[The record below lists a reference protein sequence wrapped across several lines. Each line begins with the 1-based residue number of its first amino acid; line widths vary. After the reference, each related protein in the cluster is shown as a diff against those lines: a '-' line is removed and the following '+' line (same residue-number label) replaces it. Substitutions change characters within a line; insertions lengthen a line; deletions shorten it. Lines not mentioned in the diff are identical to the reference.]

1 MRAVG
6 YRRPGPIDR
15 PDALVDLVVDRPSV
29 QGHDLLV
36 QVEAVSVNPVDTKVR
51 ARRDPDGKFRILGFD
66 AAGVVVD
73 VGPEAA
79 GFTVGDAVYYAG
91 SLDRPGSNA
100 EFHRVDARIVGR
112 APRTLTPPEAA
123 ALPLTSLTAW
133 EMLFDRLDVHRP
145 TAQGG
150 DCILLIGGAGGVGSI
165 AIQLLRALTGLT
177 VIATA
182 SRPETQQWVRDLG
195 AHHVLDHREAL
206 APQVAGLGLGPP
218 GFVFST
224 THTADHFTDLVELL
238 APQGRF
244 GLIDDPPALD
254 PVALKP
260 KAASLHWEFMFARP
274 VFQTPDMAEQGT
286 ILREVAALV
295 DAGRIGTTLT
305 EVAGA
310 ITAADLRQAHARI
323 ESGTTRGKIVL
334 AGF

>member
-1 MRAVG
+1 MKAVG
-6 YRRPGPIDR
+6 YRTPGPIAR
-15 PDALVDLVVDRPSV
+15 PDALVDLTLDQPAA
-29 QGHDLLV
+29 QGQDLLV
-36 QVEAVSVNPVDTKVR
+36 RVEAVSVNPVDAKVR
-51 ARRDPDGKFRILGFD
+51 ARREPDGEYRVLGYD
-66 AAGVVVD
+66 AAGIVVA
-73 VGPEAA
+73 VGPDAT
-79 GFTVGDAVYYAG
+79 GFAVGDAVYYAG
-91 SLDRPGSNA
+91 SLDRPGTNA
-100 EFHRVDARIVGR
+100 EFHLVDARIVGH
-112 APRTLTPPEAA
+112 APGTLTPPEAA

-133 EMLFDRLDVHRP
+133 EMLFDRLDVQRP

-150 DCILLIGGAGGVGSI
+150 DCILVIGGAGGVGSI
-165 AIQLLRALTGLT
+165 AVQLVRALTGLT

-195 AHHVLDHREAL
+195 AHHVLDHRQPL
-206 APQVAGLGLGPP
+206 APQVAGLGHGPP

-224 THTADHFTDLVELL
+224 THTADHFTDIAALL

-274 VFQTPDMAEQGT
+274 VFQTPDMAEQGR
-286 ILREVAALV
+286 ILHEVAALV
-295 DAGRIGTTLT
+295 DAGRIRSTLT

-310 ITAADLRQAHARI
+310 ITAADVREAHARI
-323 ESGTTRGKIVL
+323 ESGSTRGKIVL